1 MCGVFGYSGEEKED
15 LAGYILEGLKKLEY
29 RGYDSSGIA
38 VFKKGKVRIIKEV
51 GELANLRKRL
61 KGKHLSGNLG
71 IGHTRWA
78 THGGVTRKNAHP
90 HTDCLGKIAV
100 VHNGIM
106 ENYEEIKQ
114 KLLGLGHKFKSET
127 DTEIFPHL
135 IEEKIKKDR
144 NLSFS
149 EAVRLSFNQIEGLN
163 AVCACCS
170 DGEIVAFRKG
180 SPLVAGLGEKGNFVS
195 SDIPGLSCLTRKIV
209 ILEEG
214 EGVSVTKERVVKI
227 NSKTGKRALA
237 KETFV
242 DMEDREVVKGSF
254 PHFLIKEIFEQPE
267 VVARVAANDKKE
279 IKKAVEMIK
288 KSWGTYFTACGTA
301 AHSGLAATYMFSEI
315 AKRHVNF
322 AFGSEFP
329 YFNDFLVP
337 KSLLI
342 AASQSGETM
351 DTLEAVRAAKKKGAK
366 VLSLVNVPSST
377 LTRLSDKTIL
387 LKAGPERA
395 VLSTKSYIAK
405 LSFFLLF
412 AYAIAGR
419 LNLGIKI
426 LQETSKEMVR
436 MLKRGLEA
444 KMKKLAKKL
453 SGCEHIYIIGR
464 GVNYATALEGAL
476 KIKEASYIHAEGF
489 PAGELKHGVIALIEP
504 GTPCF
509 CIIAKDRAKEA
520 VLSNAMELKSRGG
533 YIIGISSERQS
544 VFDVWI
550 QVPEV
555 GAASPIVSIIP
566 MQLLA
571 YHLTLIKGYNPDRPR
586 NLAKSV
592 TVR

>member
-1 MCGVFGYSGEEKED
+1 M
-15 LAGYILEGLKKLEY
+15 
-29 RGYDSSGIA
+29 
-38 VFKKGKVRIIKEV
+38 
-51 GELANLRKRL
+51 
-61 KGKHLSGNLG
+61 
-71 IGHTRWA
+71 
-78 THGGVTRKNAHP
+78 
-90 HTDCLGKIAV
+90 
-100 VHNGIM
+100 
-106 ENYEEIKQ
+106 
-114 KLLGLGHKFKSET
+114 
-127 DTEIFPHL
+127 
-135 IEEKIKKDR
+135 
-144 NLSFS
+144 SFS

-242 DMEDREVVKGSF
+242 DMEEKEAARGNF
-254 PHFLIKEIFEQPE
+254 PYFLIKEIFEQPE
-267 VVARVAANDKKE
+267 VVARVAASDKKE

>member
-242 DMEDREVVKGSF
+242 DMEEKEAARGNF
-254 PHFLIKEIFEQPE
+254 PYFLIKEIFEQPE
-267 VVARVAANDKKE
+267 VVARVAASDKKE

>member
-1 MCGVFGYSGEEKED
+1 MCGVFGYAGEEKED

-242 DMEDREVVKGSF
+242 DMEEKEAARGNF
-254 PHFLIKEIFEQPE
+254 PYFLIKEIFEQPE
-267 VVARVAANDKKE
+267 VVARVAASDKKE

>member
-1 MCGVFGYSGEEKED
+1 MCGVFGYAGEEKKD
-15 LAGYILEGLKKLEY
+15 LGDFIFKGLKKLEY

-38 VFKKGKVRIIKEV
+38 VFKKGKVRIIKEI
-51 GELANLRKRL
+51 GELTNLKKRL
-61 KGKHLSGNLG
+61 KGKHLPGNLG

-90 HTDCLGKIAV
+90 HTDCLGKIVV

-106 ENYEEIKQ
+106 ENYEEIKR

-135 IEEKIKKDR
+135 IEEKMKKDK

-149 EAVRLSFNQIEGLN
+149 EAVRLSFNDIEGLN
-163 AVCACCS
+163 AVCACYS

-180 SPLVAGLGEKGNFVS
+180 SPLVAGLGENANYVS
-195 SDIPGLSCLTRKIV
+195 SDIPGLSSITRKIV

-214 EGVSVTKERVVKI
+214 EGASVTKERVFKI
-227 NSKTGKRALA
+227 NQKTGKTSLA
-237 KETFV
+237 KPVEIK
-242 DMEDREVVKGSF
+242 MEEGEADKGSF
-254 PHFLIKEIFEQPE
+254 PFFLIKEIFEQPE
-267 VVARVAANDKKE
+267 VVARVAASDKKE

-412 AYAIAGR
+412 AYAIAGK
-419 LNLGIKI
+419 LNVGIKI
-426 LQETSKEMVR
+426 LKETSKEMTK
-436 MLKRGLEA
+436 MFKDGLDA

-489 PAGELKHGVIALIEP
+489 PAGELKHGVIALVEKD
-504 GTPCF
+504 TPCL
-509 CIIAKDRAKEA
+509 CVVANDRAKES
-520 VLSNAMELKSRGG
+520 VLSNAMELKTRGG
-533 YIIGISSERQS
+533 LILGISPKNES

-550 QVPEV
+550 RVPDV
-555 GAASPIVSIIP
+555 GTASPIISIVP
-566 MQLLA
+566 FQLLA

-592 TVR
+592 TVK